1 MVTVKALRNTGLAAT
16 VVVASL
22 VAPVMAAD
30 PAQNQGPSSTQ
41 SPPPP
46 AAPMGGHGPM
56 MGRGMM
62 KPGMMGDCSSSDGM
76 GPGMMMPGMGS
87 MMMGIPAQHIEGWI
101 AFLRTELKITDAQTP
116 LFNSFAEALRAAA
129 TSLQDWHEQMRS
141 GERPDTWP
149 ERLTRH
155 EQMMTAHLEALK
167 KVKSA
172 AIPLYNALSADQRQT
187 ADSLPMGMGMGM
199 GMMGGRLF

>member
-1 MVTVKALRNTGLAAT
+1 
-16 VVVASL
+16 
-22 VAPVMAAD
+22 
-30 PAQNQGPSSTQ
+30 
-41 SPPPP
+41 
-46 AAPMGGHGPM
+46 M

-62 KPGMMGDCSSSDGM
+62 GPGMMGGCGSGDGM
-76 GPGMMMPGMGS
+76 GPGMMGG
-87 MMMGIPAQHIEGWI
+87 PAQHIEGWI

-129 TSLQDWHEQMRS
+129 KSLQDWHEQRRS

-149 ERLTRH
+149 ERLTWH
-155 EQMMTAHLEALK
+155 EQMMTTHLEALK

-172 AIPLYNALSADQRQT
+172 AIPLYNALSADQKQT

-199 GMMGGRLF
+199 GMGMMGR